1 MKNQNFLLKIILI
14 VLCLHLLYTNAEILL
29 STIENGNAF
38 QKILMCF
45 FGMSYSL
52 LTTISIYKLNKILP
66 IVVFSFLDGFAVFMR
81 IDDIKTAIFYG
92 LYTSI
97 IVIVSFAIKQ
107 KEIKENQIKTEN
119 NQNETKLNQIITK
132 NNQNETKILELETKL
147 NQTKTKILE
156 YQNYIELSITR
167 SLTKEKDP
175 DEIKKKV
182 LVKEFLDEDFKNQII
197 TKLIQNLSKQNQ
209 IKSKNEQPIL
219 DIQ

>member
-1 MKNQNFLLKIILI
+1 MKNQNFLLKIILV

-81 IDDIKTAIFYG
+81 IEDIKTAIFYG

-107 KEIKENQIKTEN
+107 KEVKENQKISNE
-119 NQNETKLNQIITK
+119 NQNEIKINQLENKLNQNEIKINQLK
-132 NNQNETKILELETKL
+132 SNLNQNEIKIKQYQEYIQLSVIRSVAKLKEPKEIEEKILT
-147 NQTKTKILE
+147 
-156 YQNYIELSITR
+156 
-167 SLTKEKDP
+167 
-175 DEIKKKV
+175 IKNIDDD
-182 LVKEFLDEDFKNQII
+182 LKNQI
-197 TKLIQNLSKQNQ
+197 LSKC
-209 IKSKNEQPIL
+209 IKQESKNNEPIP
-219 DIQ
+219 IVQ